1 MTPMRMPK
9 HVPLPDVHKINR
21 DALSYLNAQNF
32 LQRLNGV
39 TRVITMDEY
48 KALKKQALNGDL
60 DGAEEHLDEVLARHG
75 MRTEG

>member
-32 LQRLNGV
+32 LARLNGL
-39 TRVITMDEY
+39 TRVLTMDEY
-48 KALKKQALNGDL
+48 KALKKQALDGDL
-60 DGAEEHLDEVLARHG
+60 AGAEVHLDEVLAGHG